1 VNHCYC
7 HILVFV
13 VILCNYCLLLFGLEL
28 AREEQDH
35 PFHRGGA
42 ITPEGLIDED
52 FEEEL
57 GSPTQVVNYALSHM
71 LYSVEISVVL

>member
-1 VNHCYC
+1 MFYHLFMFGVLYVMSL
-7 HILVFV
+7 LV
-13 VILCNYCLLLFGLEL
+13 FGLEL

-57 GSPTQVVNYALSHM
+57 GSPTQVFNCSRAVSLG
-71 LYSVEISVVL
+71 LCITP

>member
-1 VNHCYC
+1 M
-7 HILVFV
+7 
-13 VILCNYCLLLFGLEL
+13 LLMSAEL

-42 ITPEGLIDED
+42 ITPDGFIEED

-57 GSPTQVVNYALSHM
+57 GSPNQVG
-71 LYSVEISVVL
+71 YSLQKSSKH

>member
-1 VNHCYC
+1 MSV
-7 HILVFV
+7 LV
-13 VILCNYCLLLFGLEL
+13 FGLEL

-57 GSPTQVVNYALSHM
+57 GSPTQVFSCSMSRWDFVLHRK
-71 LYSVEISVVL
+71 EISVIL